1 MKANAEMKEIIG
13 ALKFDKPL
21 IPSLKS
27 IANAGFVEKEECYL
41 FDSLARKL
49 TNAKRA
55 NFLDCTGYECFVNSL
70 HVEDYESDEPLAQ
83 GILLVDEV
91 FRVWKAS
98 NPTFQL
104 TAIISA
110 DELTVVARFHVKRSG
125 EQWLN
130 DDIEGYMDPV
140 MSVDSDDEIVS
151 RLITRDPK
159 SEL

>member
-13 ALKFDKPL
+13 TLKFDRPL

-27 IANAGFVEKEECYL
+27 IANAGFVESEGCYL
-41 FDSLARKL
+41 FHSLARKL

-55 NFLDCTGYECFVNSL
+55 NFQDCTGYECFVNSL
-70 HVEDYESDEPLAQ
+70 HVEDYENDEPLAQ

-98 NPTFQL
+98 NSTFHL

-125 EQWLN
+125 EQWLS

-140 MSVDSDDEIVS
+140 MSVDSDDEIVP
-151 RLITRDPK
+151 RPIRRDPT
-159 SEL
+159 SDL